1 MSIFSILKSDT
12 FASTLQT
19 FSGKAREVVDTVSK
33 NMPSSVQGIG
43 DKARDVAGSVSKN
56 IPGSLQGLGDKAK
69 GVAETVSQ
77 NMPKNAA
84 TAFGIGSLVALFGT
98 MLPKDV
104 VKGAALVGAGAIAWN
119 FYQKWSAQKTAAG
132 QAPAE
137 AGAAQQALPSPQDPA
152 AMLMLR
158 AMVYAARAD
167 GHIDEAEQSR
177 ISKLTEQFLP
187 GQDTNAIVNTLVNEP
202 LNLEL
207 LASQM
212 QSVEQREDLYRLS
225 CLVLDID
232 HFMERSYLDALAKA
246 LGIEARQAELEQE
259 ALAAK
264 QQLDAMS

>member
-1 MSIFSILKSDT
+1 
-12 FASTLQT
+12 
-19 FSGKAREVVDTVSK
+19 
-33 NMPSSVQGIG
+33 
-43 DKARDVAGSVSKN
+43 
-56 IPGSLQGLGDKAK
+56 
-69 GVAETVSQ
+69 
-77 NMPKNAA
+77 
-84 TAFGIGSLVALFGT
+84 
-98 MLPKDV
+98 
-104 VKGAALVGAGAIAWN
+104 
-119 FYQKWSAQKTAAG
+119 
-132 QAPAE
+132 
-137 AGAAQQALPSPQDPA
+137 
-152 AMLMLR
+152 MLMLR